1 MLESYIAGRWTPGAG
16 EELHLLDAATGAPVA
31 TVAGPAA
38 SFRDAVEFGRTV
50 GGPALRDLTFHQRAL
65 VLKELIT
72 KLEASKA
79 EFHDLSFCTGATK
92 SDSWIDI
99 DGGLATAAIFA
110 SKGRR
115 ELPNSRIYLDGD
127 VEVLSK
133 SGNFA
138 GRHIFSSRRGV
149 SVFINAFNFPVWGML
164 EKLAPCFLAGVP
176 TIVKPASQTAYLTER
191 VVRRMI
197 ESGTLPEGSVQLICG
212 PVGDLFDWLSGQ
224 DTIAFT
230 GSASTA
236 AQLRRSAAVAERSV
250 RFTAEADSLNFCM
263 LGPDAG
269 PGTPEFEL
277 YVTEL
282 VREMTIKAGQRCTA
296 VRRALVPRSYL
307 PAVEEAL
314 VGRLRDVKV
323 GDPRDPETG
332 MGALA
337 SLVWATSRHPPP
349 RRPPAT
355 VRER

>member
-1 MLESYIAGRWTPGAG
+1 MLESYIAGRWTPGEG
-16 EELHLLDAATGAPVA
+16 EELHLLDAATGAPVT
-31 TVAGPAA
+31 TVAGPAS

-72 KLEASKA
+72 QLEASKA

-115 ELPNSRIYLDGD
+115 ELPNSHTYLDGD

-133 SGNFA
+133 SGNFV

-197 ESGTLPEGSVQLICG
+197 ESGTLPEGSL
-212 PVGDLFDWLSGQ
+212 
-224 DTIAFT
+224 
-230 GSASTA
+230 
-236 AQLRRSAAVAERSV
+236 
-250 RFTAEADSLNFCM
+250 
-263 LGPDAG
+263 
-269 PGTPEFEL
+269 
-277 YVTEL
+277 
-282 VREMTIKAGQRCTA
+282 
-296 VRRALVPRSYL
+296 
-307 PAVEEAL
+307 
-314 VGRLRDVKV
+314 
-323 GDPRDPETG
+323 
-332 MGALA
+332 
-337 SLVWATSRHPPP
+337 
-349 RRPPAT
+349 
-355 VRER
+355 